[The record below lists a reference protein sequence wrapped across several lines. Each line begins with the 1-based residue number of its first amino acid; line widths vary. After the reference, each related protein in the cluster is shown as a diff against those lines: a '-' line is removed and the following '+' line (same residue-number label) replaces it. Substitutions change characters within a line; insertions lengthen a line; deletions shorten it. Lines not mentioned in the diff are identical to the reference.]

1 MILARHTKAMN
12 QETLK

>member
-1 MILARHTKAMN
+1 MILTRHTKAMN